1 MTVNPELKAKM
12 MKYRWAIFIVL
23 AVAYFFVYFHRV
35 STTAMAP
42 DIEEAFGIG
51 AAATGLLASAYFY
64 AYTAMQLP
72 SGIFTDK
79 WGPKRSA
86 TVFIII
92 TAIGSLVCG
101 LSTSYEMLIAG
112 RVIIGVG
119 VAVIYIPIMRVL
131 ALWFRKDEFASLSG
145 ILLMVGNVGTI
156 AAATPLVLMTEALGW
171 QNVFIILAVITFI
184 IGLMCWV
191 IVKDHP
197 KDKGFP
203 SIEEIESEE
212 TGKPIEE
219 STSEKIPMVQ
229 SLKLTFGSGRK
240 FWTLAIWF
248 FFMYGSIMVY
258 QGLQA
263 GAYYTNVYDWDK
275 GTWGILLTLVGV
287 GMIIGCPLAGFIS
300 DKILHSRKKV
310 LVLGTLVYTIIWA
323 VIWLMSG
330 KLDSLVA
337 QGIINF
343 CFGFFGGFFVVSYAQ
358 VKELYPVSIVGV
370 STAALNLFPFLG
382 GAILQSISGYIVAD
396 KTPEQFQTLWMI
408 MFICMVVATICA
420 FLSMEKQKT

>member
-86 TVFIII
+86 TVFII

-145 ILLMVGNVGTI
+145 ILLMVGNVGAI

-203 SIEEIESEE
+203 SSSSAESLYLL
-212 TGKPIEE
+212 P
-219 STSEKIPMVQ
+219 Q
-229 SLKLTFGSGRK
+229 
-240 FWTLAIWF
+240 F
-248 FFMYGSIMVY
+248 FIDSSI
-258 QGLQA
+258 GL
-263 GAYYTNVYDWDK
+263 
-275 GTWGILLTLVGV
+275 
-287 GMIIGCPLAGFIS
+287 
-300 DKILHSRKKV
+300 R
-310 LVLGTLVYTIIWA
+310 
-323 VIWLMSG
+323 
-330 KLDSLVA
+330 
-337 QGIINF
+337 
-343 CFGFFGGFFVVSYAQ
+343 
-358 VKELYPVSIVGV
+358 LYPRSVS
-370 STAALNLFPFLG
+370 
-382 GAILQSISGYIVAD
+382 
-396 KTPEQFQTLWMI
+396 W
-408 MFICMVVATICA
+408 
-420 FLSMEKQKT
+420 

>member
-145 ILLMVGNVGTI
+145 ILLMVGNVGAI

-229 SLKLTFGSGRK
+229 SLKLHLEVEENSG
-240 FWTLAIWF
+240 LLQ
-248 FFMYGSIMVY
+248 YGSSSCTD
-258 QGLQA
+258 Q
-263 GAYYTNVYDWDK
+263 
-275 GTWGILLTLVGV
+275 
-287 GMIIGCPLAGFIS
+287 
-300 DKILHSRKKV
+300 
-310 LVLGTLVYTIIWA
+310 
-323 VIWLMSG
+323 
-330 KLDSLVA
+330 
-337 QGIINF
+337 
-343 CFGFFGGFFVVSYAQ
+343 
-358 VKELYPVSIVGV
+358 
-370 STAALNLFPFLG
+370 
-382 GAILQSISGYIVAD
+382 
-396 KTPEQFQTLWMI
+396 
-408 MFICMVVATICA
+408 
-420 FLSMEKQKT
+420 